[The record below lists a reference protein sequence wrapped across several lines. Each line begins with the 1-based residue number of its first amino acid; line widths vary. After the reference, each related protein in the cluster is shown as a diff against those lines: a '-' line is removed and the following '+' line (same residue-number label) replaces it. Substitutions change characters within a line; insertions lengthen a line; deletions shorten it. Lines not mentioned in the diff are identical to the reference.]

1 MHPKV
6 KQARIVWLLS
16 VAASPVVYA
25 LVYMPRKLIVPGDAA
40 ATAQNVLAN
49 ENVLRLAALAEV
61 WHGAVF
67 IVLAMALH
75 RLLGDVDR
83 WLARLMVAFVVALV
97 AVSYVNAAHYLG
109 ALAFFGAPEFL
120 GGFDATQREGLG
132 YMFLHLHTLG
142 TRANEMLWGA
152 WLLPFGWLV
161 VRSRF
166 LPRVLGVLLLLNGAA
181 WMLSCIAWIL
191 IPEFGPRLF
200 NLMMPFYLGEVCIFT
215 YMLIKGVNVDR
226 LPESERP

>member
-25 LVYMPRKLIVPGDAA
+25 QVYMPRKLIVPGDAA

-49 ENVLRLAALAEV
+49 ESVLRLAVLAEL

-67 IVLAMALH
+67 IVLALALH
-75 RLLGDVDR
+75 RLLADVDR
-83 WLARLMVAFVVALV
+83 WPARLMVAFVVAMV
-97 AVSYVNAAHYLG
+97 AVSYVNAAHNLG
-109 ALAFFGAPEFL
+109 ALALFSAPEFL

-132 YMFLHLHTLG
+132 YLFLHLHTLG
-142 TRANEMLWGA
+142 TRVNQMFWGV

-166 LPRVLGVLLLLNGAA
+166 IPRLLGVWLLLDGAA
-181 WMLSCIAWIL
+181 WIVSCIAWVML
-191 IPEFGPRLF
+191 PEAGPRLF
-200 NLMMPFYLGEVCIFT
+200 SLLMPLYMGELGVYT
-215 YMLIKGVNVDR
+215 YMLVKGVNVDR
-226 LPESERP
+226 LPSPVSA